1 MAVQGSRRGQGG
13 LTGMLARLPYWL
25 LAAILLGLVFLWRV
39 FSDETYTIILTAVAG
54 GVGNTLWVTLVAFS
68 GAIVVGLLIGLLRI
82 TRNRVINEI
91 TAFYVE
97 IVRGVP
103 ILVLLYYIA
112 FVGAPGLVGTFNW
125 LGERL
130 GPVGAPLTE
139 LSVRDIDFAWRAVLA
154 LVIGYSAFVS
164 EIFRA
169 GIESIDRGQSEAAL
183 SLGMTRWQ
191 TLRHVILPQA
201 IRRVLP
207 PLGNDFIA
215 MLKDSSLVS
224 VLGVQDITRL
234 GNTYAQSTFRFFE
247 TYNVIAFLY
256 WPCWCAGWS
265 SGCRI
270 DKCRTSIRHDRHLA
284 SGH

>member
-1 MAVQGSRRGQGG
+1 MAVQVKGRTSSG
-13 LTGMLARLPYWL
+13 LANLLARLPYWL
-25 LAAILLGLVFLWRV
+25 LLAILLGLLFLWRV
-39 FSDETYTIILTAVAG
+39 FNDETYTIILTAVAA

-68 GAIVVGLLIGLLRI
+68 GAILVGLFLGLLRI
-82 TRNRVINEI
+82 TRNRLLTEI
-91 TAFYVE
+91 TSFYVE
-97 IVRGVP
+97 IVRGIP

-112 FVGAPGLVGTFNW
+112 FVGAPGLVAGLNW
-125 LGERL
+125 LGAQL
-130 GPVGAPLTE
+130 GPVGTPLAT
-139 LSVRDIDFAWRAVLA
+139 LKVRDLDFAWRAVLA

-201 IRRVLP
+201 VRRVLP

-256 WPCWCAGWS
+256 LVMTVA
-265 SGCRI
+265 
-270 DKCRTSIRHDRHLA
+270 LA
-284 SGH
+284 LFVRWLERRVPNR

>member
-1 MAVQGSRRGQGG
+1 MAVQGSGRKQGG
-13 LTGMLARLPYWL
+13 LANGLARLPYWL
-25 LAAILLGLVFLWRV
+25 LAAILLGLIFLWRV
-39 FSDETYTIILTAVAG
+39 FSDATYTTIFTAVLT

-68 GAIVVGLLIGLLRI
+68 GAILVGLIIGLLRI
-82 TRNRVINEI
+82 THNRAINEI

-112 FVGAPGLVGTFNW
+112 FVGAPWLINGINW
-125 LGERL
+125 LGQQL
-130 GPVGAPLTE
+130 GPVGAGLTAVK
-139 LSVRDIDFAWRAVLA
+139 VRDLDFAWRAVLA

-169 GIESIDRGQSEAAL
+169 GIESIERGQSEAAL

-256 WPCWCAGWS
+256 LVMTVA
-265 SGCRI
+265 
-270 DKCRTSIRHDRHLA
+270 LA
-284 SGH
+284 LLVRWLERRVPNR